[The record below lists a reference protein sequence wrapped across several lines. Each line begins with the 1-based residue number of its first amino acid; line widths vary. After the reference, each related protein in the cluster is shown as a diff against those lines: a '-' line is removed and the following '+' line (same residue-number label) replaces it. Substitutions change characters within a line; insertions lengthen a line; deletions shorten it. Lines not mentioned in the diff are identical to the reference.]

1 MEQDQQAT
9 ASVVN
14 AAINPVRGLIPAQV
28 AWPAVA
34 KLTVKLPDDSALE
47 LPGGATGAD
56 AAAAI
61 GPRLARDALA
71 LSVDGQVRD
80 LTAPLADGERI
91 EILTPGRPEALE
103 VLRHDCAHVLATA
116 VLDLWPGTKV
126 SIGPPIE
133 AGFYYDFEFPN
144 GFRPSEADLERIE
157 ERMAAHIDAD
167 EPFERSEI
175 GVDEAITRFRE
186 EGQDYKVEL
195 IEDLM
200 RDEGVERVS
209 LYRNGPFVDLC
220 RGPHG
225 PSTGRIEAFKLS
237 SIAGA
242 YWRGDERRQMLT
254 RIYGTAF
261 FSERELGEHLER
273 LEQARARDHRRLGPQ
288 LGLFMLSGEAPG
300 MPFWLPMG
308 TVLLRLIE
316 GEVRA
321 QLERRGYLEIKT
333 PQVLDEELWRR
344 SGHWDN
350 YRENMFFTSVED
362 RRFALRPMNCPGA
375 CLVFA
380 SERRSYRDLP
390 LRLAEFGLVSR
401 NEREGVLHG
410 LLRVRGFTQDDAHV
424 YCTPEQITDEVDSI
438 CQAIDELYA
447 RFGFDQVRVELSTRP
462 DSYIGTDEQWERA
475 EGALRE
481 ALERQRREYEVSPG
495 EGTFY
500 GPKIDFHITD
510 ALGRSWQCGT
520 CQLDFQM
527 PERFELTYQ
536 GADNAEHRPAMIHR
550 ALLGSMERFA
560 GILVEHHAGRFPV
573 WLAPVQ
579 AGILPVA
586 DRHLPYALEVGAEL
600 AGAGVRVRVDERSES
615 VGKKVHDAEAAKLPY
630 MLVVGD
636 KEGEAGTVSV
646 RSHDEGDLGA
656 MSIEELAERVNAEA

>member
-1 MEQDQQAT
+1 M
-9 ASVVN
+9 
-14 AAINPVRGLIPAQV
+14 
-28 AWPAVA
+28 A

-47 LPGGATGAD
+47 LDQGATGAD

-61 GPRLARDALA
+61 GPRLAKDALA
-71 LSVDGQVRD
+71 VRVNGEVRD
-80 LTAPLADGERI
+80 LAAPLADGERI
-91 EILTPGRPEALE
+91 EILTPGPAEALE

-133 AGFYYDFEFPN
+133 RGFYYDFEFPD

-157 ERMAAHIDAD
+157 ERMAAHIQAD

-175 GVDEAITRFRE
+175 SADEAIERFRAE
-186 EGQDYKVEL
+186 QQPYKVEL
-195 IEDLM
+195 IEDLK
-200 RDEGVERVS
+200 RDEGVETVS

-225 PSTGRIEAFKLS
+225 PSTGRIKAFKLS

-261 FSERELGEHLER
+261 FSKQELEEHLER

-288 LGLFMLSGEAPG
+288 LGLFTLLPEAPG
-300 MPFWLPMG
+300 LPFWLPEG

-316 GEVRA
+316 REVRG
-321 QLERRGYLEIKT
+321 QLERRGYVEIKT
-333 PQVLDEELWRR
+333 PQILDEELWRR

-350 YRENMFFTSVED
+350 YRDDMFFTSAED
-362 RRFALRPMNCPGA
+362 RRFALKPMNCPGA
-375 CLVFA
+375 CLVYA

-401 NEREGVLHG
+401 SEREGVLHG
-410 LLRVRGFTQDDAHV
+410 LLRVRAFTQDDAHV
-424 YCTPEQITDEVDSI
+424 YCTLDQVTDEVDSI
-438 CQAIDELYA
+438 CEAIDELYA
-447 RFGFDQVRVELSTRP
+447 RFGFDRVRVELSTRP
-462 DSYIGTDEQWERA
+462 DKYIGTDEQWERA

-481 ALERQRREYEVSPG
+481 ALAIQGREYEVSPG

-520 CQLDFQM
+520 CQLDFQF
-527 PERFELTYQ
+527 PDRFDLIYQ
-536 GADNAEHRPAMIHR
+536 GADNAEHRPVMIHR
-550 ALLGSMERFA
+550 ALLGSMERFV
-560 GILVEHHAGRFPV
+560 GILIEHHGGRFPV
-573 WLAPVQ
+573 WLAPTQ
-579 AGILPVA
+579 AAILPVA
-586 DRHLPYALEVGAEL
+586 DRHLDYAREVEARL
-600 AGAGVRVRVDERSES
+600 SQAGVRVRVDDRSES
-615 VGKKVHDAEAAKLPY
+615 VGKKVHDAEVAKLPY

-636 KEGEAGTVSV
+636 REQEAGVVSV
-646 RSHDEGDLGA
+646 RSHGEGDLGQ
-656 MSIEELAERVNAEA
+656 MTVEELADRITAET